1 MGASGWE
8 NWPLRAAME
17 YEYTHN
23 QGSGFSDGDAPETGA
38 SSDGDSYASRV
49 ETRVET
55 RKMRCSH
62 GKVLDL
68 TGRGMRIVLDS
79 KDAPIVGQ
87 SQDFVFTGEDAEI
100 RVQGIVRWVRHVG
113 GLRKRTEAGVEF
125 VGLRAS
131 QSEALRK
138 YAVVGDLEEP
148 DTGLDQVRIEYPD
161 LYAIMGVSPFAS
173 FDEIRRS
180 YHKLVRRWHPDVCDD
195 EEAEERMSEI
205 HKAYK
210 VLRDEDLRAQYD
222 ERFGPL
228 RGAA

>member
-1 MGASGWE
+1 M
-8 NWPLRAAME
+8 NH
-17 YEYTHN
+17 EYTEHE
-23 QGSGFSDGDAPETGA
+23 GSAFSDGAFGEPGAVADPDAYTMRE
-38 SSDGDSYASRV
+38 

-62 GKVLDL
+62 GRVVDL

-87 SQDFVFTGEDAEI
+87 SQIFVFSGEDTEI
-100 RVQGIVRWVRHVG
+100 RVQGIVRWVRHTG
-113 GLRKRTEAGVEF
+113 GLRRRTEAGVEF
-125 VGLRAS
+125 MDLLAS
-131 QSEALRK
+131 QRDALRR
-138 YAVVGDLEEP
+138 YAVVGELEEP
-148 DTGLDQVRIEYPD
+148 NAALDNVRIEYPD
-161 LYAIMGVSPFAS
+161 LYAIMGVSPLAS
-173 FDEIRRS
+173 FDEIRRA
-180 YHKLVRRWHPDVCDD
+180 YHKLVRRWHPDVCD
-195 EEAEERMSEI
+195 EEDASERMSEI